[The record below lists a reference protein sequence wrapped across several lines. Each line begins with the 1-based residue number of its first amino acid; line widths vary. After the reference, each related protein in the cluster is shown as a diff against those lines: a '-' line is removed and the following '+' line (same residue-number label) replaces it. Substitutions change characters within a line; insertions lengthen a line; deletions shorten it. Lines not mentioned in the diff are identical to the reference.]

1 MTKQVH
7 EISAGMKW
15 IAERFAEVL
24 GVTPEA
30 LDWEQHSAGALLQVP
45 VGSDSNHYI
54 SFDQKQI
61 QGHGKS
67 RDWQTTMQTWIGEHA
82 KLAQRSPASKQD
94 PHKCP
99 IDPE

>member
-1 MTKQVH
+1 MTKQEH
-7 EISAGMKW
+7 EINSGMKW

-45 VGSDSNHYI
+45 VSSDSIHYI
-54 SFDQKQI
+54 CFDKKQI
-61 QGHGKS
+61 ADHGNS
-67 RDWQTTMQTWIGEHA
+67 RDWQTTMQTWIGKHA
-82 KLAQRSPASKQD
+82 KEAQRSPSSKQD

-99 IDPE
+99 VDIE